1 MQDETTNTSYDRIK
15 IPRKVSEPIYI
26 DFRDLEAI
34 KEDYLAKNR
43 ERIEQIKNQGWC

>member
-34 KEDYLAKNR
+34 KEDHLAR
-43 ERIEQIKNQGWC
+43 QRDRILEIKTRGWA